1 MCIRDREYIEANYNS
16 DLTLK
21 NLSKIFHYNVAYF
34 GKLFKSNTG
43 MSYNDYVTSV
53 RMEKAK
59 ELLNQ
64 GEKVY
69 NCLLYTSALVL
80 GISDCRCGQR
90 YEGCGIDLCDRRG

>member
-1 MCIRDREYIEANYNS
+1 
-16 DLTLK
+16 
-21 NLSKIFHYNVAYF
+21 
-34 GKLFKSNTG
+34 

-69 NCLLYTSALVL
+69 KVANQVGY
-80 GISDCRCGQR
+80 Q
-90 YEGCGIDLCDRRG
+90 DLDYFNMKFKK

>member
-1 MCIRDREYIEANYNS
+1 MR
-16 DLTLK
+16 
-21 NLSKIFHYNVAYF
+21 
-34 GKLFKSNTG
+34 KLFKSNTG

-69 NCLLYTSALVL
+69 KVANQVGYQDLDYFNMKFKKYFNALP
-80 GISDCRCGQR
+80 SDFHK
-90 YEGCGIDLCDRRG
+90 DNNK